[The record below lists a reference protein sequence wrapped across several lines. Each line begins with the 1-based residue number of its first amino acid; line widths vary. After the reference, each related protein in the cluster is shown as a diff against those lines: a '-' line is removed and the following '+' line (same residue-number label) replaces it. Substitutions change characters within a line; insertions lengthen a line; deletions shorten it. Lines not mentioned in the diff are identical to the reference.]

1 MLYVHLLNQSS
12 HKPGHVQIIPIADK
26 KTAPENAAKR
36 PERAPAS
43 SALSLTQTARRKES
57 EQETPGAAKTR
68 TVFQDK
74 DRSGWNQR
82 KDSTGPLH
90 LSRGKVHRGLPFLH
104 VLT

>member
-43 SALSLTQTARRKES
+43 SALSLTQTARHKES

-90 LSRGKVHRGLPFLH
+90 LSRGKVH
-104 VLT
+104 